1 MGLGTSL
8 ILIAAGAILR
18 FAVTGNRSGVNLKTV
33 GLILM
38 IIGGIGFVISLLWM
52 AAAADRRAGTRPSR
66 PEMPVSDEPRSY

>member
-18 FAVTGNRSGVNLKTV
+18 FAVTATTSGVNLQNV

-38 IIGGIGFVISLLWM
+38 IIGGIGFVISLIWM
-52 AAAADRRAGTRPSR
+52 VAATDRRAGTT
-66 PEMPVSDEPRSY
+66 PVGRDVPVGKEPPN